1 MSADTPL
8 MQQYKKIKEEYKNE
22 ILMFRLGDFY
32 EMFFEDA
39 KTASKELGLTLTKRN
54 REKGQDVPLAGV
66 PYHSVASYI
75 AKLVEKGYSVAI
87 CDQVEDPKS
96 ATGIVKREVTR
107 VITPGTII
115 DVDFLDKNNNNYIA
129 CIKINTIENIAAIA
143 YADITTGEFSVF
155 EIKGKNFFE
164 KALAEMNKIQA
175 SEILLDEKT
184 YSEYIEI
191 FKEKISFSGVK
202 FTEVSNVKKAENFI
216 TSYFNIMSVE
226 GFSLKSK
233 DLAISTSANLLH
245 YIDELQKGN
254 DLPFSKIEYKN
265 IDNIME
271 LNISTQNNL
280 NLVPKR
286 NEETRGTLLGVL
298 DNCITSVGSR
308 ELKKIIKNPFLNV
321 EKIKQRQFY
330 VDYFYNDVL
339 LRESI
344 REYLKDIY
352 DIERIAGKIIYGT
365 ENGKDLL
372 SLKDSIRKS
381 LEIYRLLKEH
391 QEIKDILD
399 IDVKILLDIYNKI
412 ELIVDAEAPFSVREG
427 GIIKDGYNS
436 ELDELRKISKLGKD
450 FILEI
455 EQRERERTGI
465 KGLKIKY
472 NKVFGYF
479 IEVTKANE
487 HLVPE
492 DYIRKQTLVNSERYI
507 VPDLKEYEEKVI
519 TAKSK
524 IEALEYEL
532 FKQLTSE
539 IKEHIDSLY
548 KLANRIANLDI
559 VSNFAHIATKN
570 SYVKPE
576 MDEEDILE
584 IKGGRHPI
592 VETLIPSGTYVKNDI
607 ILDDKNNLIILTGP
621 NMSGKSTYMKQ
632 VALNI
637 IMAHI
642 GSYVAADYAKI
653 PIVDKIFTR
662 VGASDDL
669 LTGQSTFMLEM
680 TEVASILNSA
690 TKKSFV
696 VLDEIGRGTST
707 YDGISIATAITEYI
721 HNIIGAKT
729 IFATHYHELTELEKE
744 LERAINFR
752 VEVKEDGKNVVF
764 LREIVKG
771 GADKSYGIEV
781 ARLSGVP
788 KEVLNR
794 SRKILKKLETRKNL
808 IENKIKAE
816 QMMLFGTGFEEDFEE
831 EETEILSENEVKV
844 LDILKNMDLNS
855 MSPLES
861 LLKLNELKKI
871 LIGGTDE

>member
-39 KTASKELGLTLTKRN
+39 KIASKELGLTLTKRN
-54 REKGQDVPLAGV
+54 KEKGQDVPLAGV

-129 CIKINTIENIAAIA
+129 CIKINTTENIAAIA

-216 TSYFNIMSVE
+216 TSYFNIMSIEV
-226 GFSLKSK
+226 FSLKSK

-308 ELKKIIKNPFLNV
+308 ELKKIIKNPFLNIQ
-321 EKIKQRQFY
+321 KIKQRQFY

-381 LEIYRLLKEH
+381 LETYRLLKEH

-412 ELIVDAEAPFSVREG
+412 ELIINIEAPFSVREG

-576 MDEEDILE
+576 MNEGEILE

-721 HNIIGAKT
+721 HNVIGAKT

-752 VEVKEDGKNVVF
+752 VEVKEDGKNVIF

>member
-39 KTASKELGLTLTKRN
+39 KIASKELGLTLTKRN

-129 CIKINTIENIAAIA
+129 CIKINTTENIAAIA

-412 ELIVDAEAPFSVREG
+412 ELIINIEAPFSVREG

-455 EQRERERTGI
+455 EQREKERTGI

-570 SYVKPE
+570 SYIKPE
-576 MDEEDILE
+576 IDEGEILE

-592 VETLIPSGTYVKNDI
+592 VESLIPIGTYVKNDI
-607 ILDDKNNLIILTGP
+607 ILD
-621 NMSGKSTYMKQ
+621 
-632 VALNI
+632 
-637 IMAHI
+637 
-642 GSYVAADYAKI
+642 
-653 PIVDKIFTR
+653 
-662 VGASDDL
+662 
-669 LTGQSTFMLEM
+669 
-680 TEVASILNSA
+680 
-690 TKKSFV
+690 
-696 VLDEIGRGTST
+696 
-707 YDGISIATAITEYI
+707 
-721 HNIIGAKT
+721 
-729 IFATHYHELTELEKE
+729 
-744 LERAINFR
+744 
-752 VEVKEDGKNVVF
+752 
-764 LREIVKG
+764 
-771 GADKSYGIEV
+771 
-781 ARLSGVP
+781 
-788 KEVLNR
+788 
-794 SRKILKKLETRKNL
+794 
-808 IENKIKAE
+808 
-816 QMMLFGTGFEEDFEE
+816 
-831 EETEILSENEVKV
+831 
-844 LDILKNMDLNS
+844 
-855 MSPLES
+855 
-861 LLKLNELKKI
+861 
-871 LIGGTDE
+871 

>member
-129 CIKINTIENIAAIA
+129 CIKINTTENIAAIA

-226 GFSLKSK
+226 VFSLKSK

-308 ELKKIIKNPFLNV
+308 ELKKIIKNPFLNI

-381 LEIYRLLKEH
+381 LETYRLLKEH

-412 ELIVDAEAPFSVREG
+412 ELIIDTEAPFSVREG

-455 EQRERERTGI
+455 EQREKERTGI

-576 MDEEDILE
+576 MNEGEILE

-637 IMAHI
+637 IMGHI

>member
-75 AKLVEKGYSVAI
+75 AKLVEKGYSIAI

-129 CIKINTIENIAAIA
+129 CIKINTTENIAAIA

-226 GFSLKSK
+226 VFSLKSK

-245 YIDELQKGN
+245 YINELQKGN

-308 ELKKIIKNPFLNV
+308 ELKKIIKNPFLNI

-412 ELIVDAEAPFSVREG
+412 ELIINIEAPFSVREG

-576 MDEEDILE
+576 IDDVDILE

-721 HNIIGAKT
+721 HNVIGAKT

>member
-75 AKLVEKGYSVAI
+75 AKLVEKGYSIAI

-226 GFSLKSK
+226 VFSLKSK

-308 ELKKIIKNPFLNV
+308 ELKKIIKNPFLNI

-412 ELIVDAEAPFSVREG
+412 ELIINIEAPFSVREG

-576 MDEEDILE
+576 MNEGEILE

>member
-202 FTEVSNVKKAENFI
+202 FTEVFNVKKAENFI

-226 GFSLKSK
+226 VFSLKSK

-308 ELKKIIKNPFLNV
+308 ELKKIIKNPFLNI

-412 ELIVDAEAPFSVREG
+412 ELIIDAEAPFSVREG

-455 EQRERERTGI
+455 EQREKERTGI

-472 NKVFGYF
+472 NKVLGYF

-576 MDEEDILE
+576 MNEGEILE

-592 VETLIPSGTYVKNDI
+592 VENLIPSGTYVKNDI

>member
-39 KTASKELGLTLTKRN
+39 KIASKELGLTLTKRN
-54 REKGQDVPLAGV
+54 KEKGQDVPLAGV

-129 CIKINTIENIAAIA
+129 CIKINTTENIAAIA

-216 TSYFNIMSVE
+216 TSYFNIMSIEV
-226 GFSLKSK
+226 FSLKSK

-308 ELKKIIKNPFLNV
+308 ELKKIIKNPFLNIQ
-321 EKIKQRQFY
+321 KIKQRQFY

-381 LEIYRLLKEH
+381 LETYRLLKEH

-412 ELIVDAEAPFSVREG
+412 ELIINIEAPFSVREG

-455 EQRERERTGI
+455 EQREKERTGI

-576 MDEEDILE
+576 MNEGEILE

-721 HNIIGAKT
+721 HNVIGAKT

-752 VEVKEDGKNVVF
+752 VEVKEDGKNVIF

>member
-8 MQQYKKIKEEYKNE
+8 MQQYKKIKKDYQNE

-129 CIKINTIENIAAIA
+129 CIKINTTENIAAIA

-226 GFSLKSK
+226 VFSLKSK

-308 ELKKIIKNPFLNV
+308 ELKKIIKNPFLNI

-352 DIERIAGKIIYGT
+352 DIERIAGKIIYGI

-381 LEIYRLLKEH
+381 LETYRLLKEH

-399 IDVKILLDIYNKI
+399 IDVKILLDIYNEI
-412 ELIVDAEAPFSVREG
+412 ELIIDAEAPFSVREG

-455 EQRERERTGI
+455 EQREKERTGI

-576 MDEEDILE
+576 MNEGEILE

-721 HNIIGAKT
+721 HNVIGAKT

-871 LIGGTDE
+871 LTGGTDE

>member
-129 CIKINTIENIAAIA
+129 CIKINTTENIAAIA

-226 GFSLKSK
+226 VFSLKSK

-308 ELKKIIKNPFLNV
+308 ELKKIVKNPFLNI

-412 ELIVDAEAPFSVREG
+412 ELIIDAEAPFSVREG

-576 MDEEDILE
+576 MDEGEILE

-592 VETLIPSGTYVKNDI
+592 VENLIPSGTYVKNDI

-794 SRKILKKLETRKNL
+794 SRKILKKLEIRKNL

>member
-129 CIKINTIENIAAIA
+129 CIKINTTENIAAIA

-226 GFSLKSK
+226 VFSLKSK

-308 ELKKIIKNPFLNV
+308 ELKKIIKNPFLNI

-412 ELIVDAEAPFSVREG
+412 ELIINIEAPFSVREG

-576 MDEEDILE
+576 MNEGEILE

-721 HNIIGAKT
+721 HNVIGAKT

-831 EETEILSENEVKV
+831 EETEILSENEVKI

>member
-129 CIKINTIENIAAIA
+129 CIKINTTENIAAIA

-202 FTEVSNVKKAENFI
+202 FTEVSNLKKAENFI

-226 GFSLKSK
+226 VFSLKSK

-308 ELKKIIKNPFLNV
+308 ELKKIIKNPFLNI

-412 ELIVDAEAPFSVREG
+412 ELIIDAEAPFSVREG

-455 EQRERERTGI
+455 EQREKERTGI

>member
-226 GFSLKSK
+226 VFSLKSK

-308 ELKKIIKNPFLNV
+308 ELKKIIKNPFLNI

-412 ELIVDAEAPFSVREG
+412 ELIIDAEAPFSVREG

-455 EQRERERTGI
+455 EQREKERTGI

-472 NKVFGYF
+472 NKVLGYF

-576 MDEEDILE
+576 MNEGEILE

-592 VETLIPSGTYVKNDI
+592 VENLIPSGTYVKNDI

-752 VEVKEDGKNVVF
+752 VEVKEDSKNVVF